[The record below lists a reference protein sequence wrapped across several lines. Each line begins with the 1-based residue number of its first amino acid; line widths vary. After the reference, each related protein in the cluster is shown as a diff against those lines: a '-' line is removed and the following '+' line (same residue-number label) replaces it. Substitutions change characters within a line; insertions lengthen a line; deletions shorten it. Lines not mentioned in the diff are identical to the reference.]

1 MKNSV
6 KKYLKNSLVV
16 KFFIR
21 FIASLLVL
29 YIAKHMVGIYP
40 PYERNIKTYGLVIIG
55 INIIFGLLILRKL
68 DNLKTDNIKHIET
81 IREGCISII
90 ITRRES

>member
-1 MKNSV
+1 M
-6 KKYLKNSLVV
+6 KNSLVV
-16 KFFIR
+16 KFFIW

-68 DNLKTDNIKHIET
+68 DNLKKQIILNIS
-81 IREGCISII
+81 RQLGRAVFQLSLQD
-90 ITRRES
+90 ESPN

>member
-16 KFFIR
+16 KFFIW

-68 DNLKTDNIKHIET
+68 DNLKN
-81 IREGCISII
+81 R
-90 ITRRES
+90 

>member
-1 MKNSV
+1 M
-6 KKYLKNSLVV
+6 KNSLVV
-16 KFFIR
+16 KFFIW

-29 YIAKHMVGIYP
+29 YIAKHKVGIYP

-68 DNLKTDNIKHIET
+68 DNLKKQIILNIS
-81 IREGCISII
+81 RQLGRAVFQLSLQD
-90 ITRRES
+90 ESPN